1 MEMKYRGMYV
11 SRQLSFKN
19 VTFKVD
25 EVSLSPKEVN
35 VYNESAQLWVQL
47 VQSFTK
53 AADLLNF
60 DGKKRKLMWSQF
72 WMAHKMFFKLL
83 VVSAKVRQVVK
94 LTSEALKNGKCVVI
108 GLKFTGESQTLEE
121 VENETELQ
129 DFVSTSKGVLKSL
142 VEKYFPDNDQLI
154 YGKSANSSTS
164 LGGKKYFLKSSVQK
178 CIY

>member
-11 SRQLSFKN
+11 SRQLSFKD
-19 VTFKVD
+19 VSFKVD
-25 EVSLSPKEVN
+25 EVSLSPKEIN

-47 VQSFTK
+47 MQSFTK

-72 WMAHKMFFKLL
+72 WMAHKMFFNFLCL
-83 VVSAKVRQVVK
+83 STKVRQVVK
-94 LTSEALKNGKCVVI
+94 LTSEALNSEKCVVI
-108 GLKFTGESQTLEE
+108 GLQYTGESQTMGQ

-142 VEKYFPDNDQLI
+142 VEKYFPDNEQLT
-154 YGKSANSSTS
+154 YGKSANSTTS